1 MAKGKGNGAGR
12 PTNMT
17 ENTVNKLEYAFSI
30 GCTDLQACIYAG
42 ISKQTLY
49 NYQDKTPGFV
59 DRKQLLKE
67 NPVLLAKENVMLALK
82 EKNISI
88 STWLLERRD
97 DDFKPKSKH
106 EVEIGAHKSLIDAI
120 IAAKKGEK

>member
-1 MAKGKGNGAGR
+1 VDDMPAGR
-12 PTNMT
+12 PTVMT
-17 ENTVNKLEYAFSI
+17 KDVVNKLEYAFSL
-30 GCTDLQACIYAG
+30 GCTDVQACLYAG

-49 NYQDKTPGFV
+49 DYQDKTPGFT
-59 DRKQLLKE
+59 DRKQTLKE
-67 NPVLLAKENVMLALK
+67 NPVLLAKENVMSALK
-82 EKNISI
+82 DKNVSI

-120 IAAKKGEK
+120 IERKKGDK